1 MLNNFTIS
9 SFFVKKSKNNLNIRI
24 HVEHINI
31 YNNTINNINNTIRRF
46 FIRLHYDI
54 L

>member
-9 SFFVKKSKNNLNIRI
+9 SFFVKKSKNNLKIRI
-24 HVEHINI
+24 HVEHI
-31 YNNTINNINNTIRRF
+31 NTIRRF